1 MRNSFAIVAA
11 LSTFVAVLAGFL
23 VLRLTTGQA
32 EAAACTKTVHT
43 VQEAQ
48 AAVGKA
54 KPRQAVCLADGAYG
68 LISLNVSKRSPG
80 VTLRARTPGRAVVA
94 GVKLA
99 GRNLTVAQLR
109 LTGEVTVMPN
119 SAGMRID
126 HNLMLGR
133 GTAGGYGVL
142 VCPANPPDH
151 CDDVSITHNRFVGR
165 FNEDT
170 IRANVYHDG
179 PDADH
184 NGLLIEGNEFTGN
197 VEYGGHNDVFQSVWV
212 GDHLVFRG
220 NYLHD
225 FGGQG
230 FFVKDQASPID
241 GLVVEDNLVIDQNRP
256 CDPVSLCPGFQL
268 SPFQIFGPISN
279 GVIRHNTVWPG
290 PHGGFA
296 VLRGTGW
303 SSTTVSDNV
312 FGRFGRDP
320 TVDVAGANNTR
331 CGANGGWA
339 PVPGTGRMCS
349 PHFKDR
355 GKGDYR
361 LAGGRG
367 VSWRVADKRF
377 GPVSP

>member
-1 MRNSFAIVAA
+1 MRKSFAIVAA
-11 LSTFVAVLAGFL
+11 LSTLVAVLAGFL

-32 EAAACTKTVHT
+32 QAATCAKTVHS
-43 VQEAQ
+43 VAEAQ
-48 AAVGKA
+48 AAVRKA
-54 KPRQAVCLADGAYG
+54 KPREAVCLADGTYG
-68 LISLNVSKRSPG
+68 LISLDASKRVPG
-80 VTLRARTPGRAVVA
+80 VTLRARTAGRAVVA

-126 HNLMLGR
+126 HNLMIGR

-142 VCPANPPDH
+142 VCPANPPER

-179 PDADH
+179 LDADH

-212 GDHLVFRG
+212 GDHLVFRR

-241 GLVVEDNLVIDQNRP
+241 GLVVEDNLVTNQDLP
-256 CDPVSLCPGFQL
+256 CDPASLCPGFQL

-279 GVIRHNTVWPG
+279 GVIRHNTVWAG

-296 VLRGTGW
+296 DLRETGW
-303 SSTTVSDNV
+303 SNTTVSDNV

-320 TVDVAGANNTR
+320 TVEVTGANNTR

-339 PVPGTGRMCS
+339 PVPGTRRACS

-355 GKGDYR
+355 AKGDYR

-367 VSWRVADKRF
+367 VRWRLSDQHF
-377 GPVSP
+377 GPYTP

>member
-1 MRNSFAIVAA
+1 MRKPFAIIAALTILVAVAA
-11 LSTFVAVLAGFL
+11 GIV
-23 VLRLTTGQA
+23 VLRRTGSA
-32 EAAACTKTVHT
+32 EAATCTKTVRT
-43 VQEAQ
+43 VDEAQ
-48 AAVGKA
+48 AAIGKA
-54 KPRQAVCLADGAYG
+54 KSHDVICLADGTYG
-68 LISLNVSKRSPG
+68 PVSLDAKKKSPG

-99 GRNLTVAQLR
+99 GRYLTVAQLR
-109 LTGEVTVMPN
+109 LTGEVTVTPG
-119 SAGMRID
+119 SVGMRID

-133 GTAGGYGVL
+133 GRGSGYGVQ
-142 VCPANPPDH
+142 VCPATPPDH
-151 CDDVSITHNRFVGR
+151 CDDISITHNRFVGR
-165 FNEDT
+165 FDEDT

-184 NGLLIEGNEFTGN
+184 NGLLIEGNEFAGN

-212 GDHLVFRG
+212 GDHLVFRD

-241 GLVVEDNLVIDQNRP
+241 GLVVENNLIIKQDRP
-256 CDPVSLCPGFQL
+256 CDPASLCPGFQL

-279 GVIRHNTVWPG
+279 GVIAHNTVWPG
-290 PHGGFA
+290 ARGGFS
-296 VLRGTGW
+296 VLRGPGW
-303 SSTTVSDNV
+303 SKVTVSDNV
-312 FGRFGRDP
+312 FGMFGRDA
-320 TVDVAGANNTR
+320 TVAVSGADNTR
-331 CGANGGWA
+331 CGRNGGWA
-339 PVPGTGRMCS
+339 TVPGSGRDCS
-349 PHFKDR
+349 PRFKDA

-367 VSWRVADKRF
+367 VDWRISDQHF